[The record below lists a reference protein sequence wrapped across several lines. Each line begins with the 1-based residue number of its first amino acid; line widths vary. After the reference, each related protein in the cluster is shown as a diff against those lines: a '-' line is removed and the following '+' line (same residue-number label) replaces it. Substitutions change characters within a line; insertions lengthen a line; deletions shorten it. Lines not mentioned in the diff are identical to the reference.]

1 MQHSGDR
8 ILTTHVGSLP
18 RSRAL
23 SELLIRQERGETID
37 RAALDR
43 ECQTAVRHVVGQQV
57 ACGVDVISDG
67 EQPRVGF
74 QTYVGLRMKGFGG
87 KSSRPFFR
95 DFVDFPD
102 YATLW
107 QNRGMATSKVFDA
120 PQAVAEIEYA
130 GLSEAQ
136 RECELVL
143 EAAREHAGRY
153 RELFMTAASPGI
165 VATTLLNA
173 HYDSHES
180 YVNAV
185 AREMRKEYEYIHSK
199 GLLLQLDCPDLAME
213 RVGLFQKEPLSRF
226 LEAVEAHVEAINRA
240 LVNIPRESVRLHVC
254 WGNWDGPHV
263 YDVSLEDIL
272 PILYRARVGALSLE
286 LANPR
291 HEHEM
296 AVVKKH
302 SLPDSMIFV
311 PGVIDSKTNF
321 VEHPEVVC
329 NRILRAVDA
338 VGDRSRV
345 IASSDCGFGTFAG
358 WEIVAPSVVWAK
370 LRTLREGADLA
381 SKRLWG

>member
-1 MQHSGDR
+1 MEHSVDR

-18 RSRAL
+18 RSRSL
-23 SELLIRQERGETID
+23 SDLLIRQERGEAID
-37 RAALDR
+37 RAKLDR
-43 ECQTAVRHVVGQQV
+43 ECRAAVRHVVEQQV
-57 ACGVDVISDG
+57 ACGVDVINDG

-74 QTYVGLRMKGFGG
+74 QTYVGLRLKGYGG
-87 KSSRPFFR
+87 KSPRPFFR

-102 YATLW
+102 YAEIW
-107 QNRGMATSKVFDA
+107 QKRGMATSKVFDA

-130 GLSEAQ
+130 DLSEAE
-136 RECELVL
+136 RECDLVL
-143 EAAREHAGRY
+143 EVARAHAGRY

-173 HYDSHES
+173 HYDSHET

-185 AREMRKEYEYIHSK
+185 AREMRKEYERIHSK
-199 GLLLQLDCPDLAME
+199 GLVLQLDCPDLAME

-226 LEAVEAHVEAINRA
+226 LEVVEVHVEAINRA
-240 LVNIPRESVRLHVC
+240 LENVPRERVRLHVC

-263 YDVSLEDIL
+263 YDVPLAEIL

-291 HEHEM
+291 HEHEV
-296 AVVKKH
+296 AVLKTH
-302 SLPDSMIFV
+302 PLPDSMIFV

-321 VEHPEVVC
+321 VEHPELVR
-329 NRILRAVDA
+329 NRILRAVEA

-358 WEIVAPSVVWAK
+358 WEMVAPSVVWAK
-370 LRTLREGADLA
+370 LGALREGAELA

>member
-1 MQHSGDR
+1 MQQSDDR

-18 RSRAL
+18 RDRAL
-23 SELLIRQERGETID
+23 SDLLIRQERGERVD
-37 RAALDR
+37 RAQLDA
-43 ECQTAVRHVVGQQV
+43 ECQKAVRHVVGQQV
-57 ACGVDVISDG
+57 ACGIDVINDG

-74 QTYVGLRMKGFGG
+74 QTYVGLRMKGYGG
-87 KSSRPFFR
+87 KSPRPFFR

-102 YATLW
+102 YAEIW
-107 QNRGMATSKVFDA
+107 QKRGMTTSKVFDA

-130 GLSEAQ
+130 GLSEAD
-136 RECELVL
+136 RECELFL
-143 EAAREHAGRY
+143 DAAKQYAGRY

-173 HYDSHES
+173 YYDSHES

-185 AREMRKEYEYIHSK
+185 AREMRKEYEHIHSK

-226 LEAVEAHVEAINRA
+226 LEVVEAHIEAINHA
-240 LVNIPRESVRLHVC
+240 LVNIPRERVRLHVC

-263 YDVSLEDIL
+263 FDVPLADIL

-291 HEHEM
+291 HEHELE
-296 AVVKKH
+296 VVKKH
-302 SLPDSMIFV
+302 PLPDSMIFI
-311 PGVIDSKTNF
+311 PGVIDSTSNF
-321 VEHPEVVC
+321 VEHPELVC

-345 IASSDCGFGTFAG
+345 IASADCGFGTFAG
-358 WEIVAPSVVWAK
+358 WEMVAPSVVWAK
-370 LRTLREGADLA
+370 FRALREGAQLA

>member
-23 SELLIRQERGETID
+23 SDLLIRQERGETID

-43 ECQTAVRHVVGQQV
+43 ECQTAVRHVVGEQV
-57 ACGVDVISDG
+57 ACGVDVINDG

-74 QTYVGLRMKGFGG
+74 QTYVGLRLKGYGG
-87 KSSRPFFR
+87 RSPRPFFR
-95 DFVDFPD
+95 DFVEFLD
-102 YATLW
+102 YAEIW
-107 QNRGMATSKVFDA
+107 QKRGMVTSKVFDA
-120 PQAVAEIEYA
+120 PQAVTEIEYTD
-130 GLSEAQ
+130 LSEAE
-136 RECELVL
+136 RECDLLL
-143 EAAREHAGRY
+143 EVAGEYAGRY

-173 HYDSHES
+173 YYDSHES

-185 AREMRKEYEYIHSK
+185 AREMRKEYERIHSK

-226 LEAVEAHVEAINRA
+226 LEVVEVHVEAINRA
-240 LVNIPRESVRLHVC
+240 LENVPRESVRLHVC

-263 YDVSLEDIL
+263 YDVPLEEIL

-291 HEHEM
+291 HEHEI

-302 SLPDSMIFV
+302 PLPDSMIFV

-321 VEHPEVVC
+321 VEHPELVC
-329 NRILRAVDA
+329 NRILRAVEA

-358 WEIVAPSVVWAK
+358 WEMVAPSVVWAK
-370 LRTLREGADLA
+370 LRALREGAELA